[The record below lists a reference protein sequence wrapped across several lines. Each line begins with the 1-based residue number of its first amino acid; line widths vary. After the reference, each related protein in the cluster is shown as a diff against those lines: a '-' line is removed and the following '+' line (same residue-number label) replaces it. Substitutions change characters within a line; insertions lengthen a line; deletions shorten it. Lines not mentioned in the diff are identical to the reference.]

1 MSESNTDAAK
11 PRTVV
16 GEPGAAAGR
25 RSRAEGHRV
34 ADGIM
39 ITRWNLSLSL
49 TLALTVVMGGFSI
62 LWERT
67 SALHAT
73 QIELVT
79 RVTRVE
85 AQVEGLREDVTA
97 LREELHESVAGLRA
111 EFREEMAALRE
122 EMAALR
128 EEFREEMAALRE
140 EFRGEMAALRE
151 ELRGDTREPGDLI
164 RAGETLGVGAQ

>member
-25 RSRAEGHRV
+25 RSHAEGHRV

-49 TLALTVVMGGFSI
+49 TLAITVVMGGFAL

-67 SALHAT
+67 NALHAT

-85 AQVEGLREDVTA
+85 VQVEGLREDVTALREDVTA
-97 LREELHESVAGLRA
+97 LREELHESVAAL
-111 EFREEMAALRE
+111 REEMAALRAEFHEEMAALRAELRE

-128 EEFREEMAALRE
+128 EELGGDIRE
-140 EFRGEMAALRE
+140 
-151 ELRGDTREPGDLI
+151 RGDLTR
-164 RAGETLGVGAQ
+164 AHETLEVGAQ